1 MYSLA
6 QAAKAAGKSK
16 PTLLRAIRAGRLSAT
31 RHDDGTYAIDPAELM
46 RAFPSVS
53 WAIPDPVKQTVPQNG
68 GGYEP
73 GVLGEIEGL
82 RALLAERDLRLA
94 DKDRAIDIAEATI
107 ADLRKRLDQAT
118 ALLTDQ
124 RPAAPSD
131 PPRRSWWQWGRRK

>member
-31 RHDDGTYAIDPAELM
+31 RHDDGTYAIDPAELI
-46 RAFPSVS
+46 RAFPPVS
-53 WAIPDPVKQTVPQNG
+53 GAVPDPMKQTVSHNG

-73 GVLGEIEGL
+73 GVLSEIEGL
-82 RALLAERDLRLA
+82 RALLAERESRLA
-94 DKDRAIDIAEATI
+94 DKDRAINIAEATI

-124 RPAAPSD
+124 RPAPA
-131 PPRRSWWQWGRRK
+131 RRSWWRWGRRA

>member
-16 PTLLRAIRAGRLSAT
+16 PTLLRAIRSGRLSAT
-31 RHDDGTYAIDPAELM
+31 RHADGTYAIDPAELI
-46 RAFPSVS
+46 RAFPLLPGAV
-53 WAIPDPVKQTVPQNG
+53 PDLMKQTVPHNG
-68 GGYEP
+68 VGYEL
-73 GVLGEIEGL
+73 GVLSEIEGL
-82 RALLAERDLRLA
+82 RALLAERDSRLA

-124 RPAAPSD
+124 RTPAPSA
-131 PPRRSWWQWGRRK
+131 RRWWNWRRRD